1 MNKTGDPARPAP
13 CQAVVHIVEDD
24 EDVRRATAR
33 LLRVS
38 GYSVKSYASAAQFLA
53 QVSVAQPGCVVLDVE
68 LPGASGLEL
77 QETLARAADALPVVF
92 VTGHGDIPMSV
103 RAIKAG
109 AVDFLTKPVPGP
121 VLLAAVDLALTRG
134 AEERATRAHAR
145 EVQARYDRLTPRE
158 REVFGHLIAGQLNKQ
173 VAFDLGTAE
182 RTIKAHRHSIME
194 KLQAESI
201 ADLVRI
207 AAVLHISPVRD
218 DPLAERPA
226 GPDRK

>member
-1 MNKTGDPARPAP
+1 
-13 CQAVVHIVEDD
+13 V
-24 EDVRRATAR
+24 
-33 LLRVS
+33 L
-38 GYSVKSYASAAQFLA
+38 
-53 QVSVAQPGCVVLDVE
+53 LDVE

-77 QETLARAADALPVVF
+77 QEMLARAADVLPVVF

-121 VLLAAVDLALTRG
+121 VLLAAVDQALARD
-134 AEERATRAHAR
+134 AEERARRAHVR

-158 REVFGHLIAGQLNKQ
+158 REVFSHLIAGQLNKQ

-194 KLQAESI
+194 KLRAESI

-207 AAVLHISPVRD
+207 AAELHIAPVRD
-218 DPLAERPA
+218 HPGRTHAAEP
-226 GPDRK
+226 GGK